1 MPTFFSFLREDG
13 HRTIV
18 NLEFVDV
25 VFVDKDGTCHLC
37 MVSADES
44 DVRYQL
50 SREDFNRFCKLTGV

>member
-13 HRTIV
+13 HQTIV
-18 NLEFVDV
+18 NLAYVDV

-37 MVSADES
+37 MFSADES

-50 SREDFNRFCKLTGV
+50 SREDFNRLTKLIGV